1 MKVLVATDRT
11 QGDRANDYNFC
22 IEGELVRINEVCTR
36 DRGDP
41 DGGCGCGRGFGG
53 LNSHRATTTARI
65 AEVPF
70 SLADYAMAL
79 QSSLQQQGWDPCD
92 DCAMSEAVDLAALV
106 LGWPSDSVVERRL
119 DQLVVRSLGV
129 DA

>member
-1 MKVLVATDRT
+1 MRVLVATART

-22 IEGELVRINEVCTR
+22 IEGELVRINEVCAR

-65 AEVPF
+65 ADVPL
-70 SLADYAMAL
+70 SLEEYALAVE
-79 QSSLQQQGWDPCD
+79 SSLQQQGWNPCP
-92 DCAMSEAVDLAALV
+92 DCVMAESVDLAALV
-106 LGWPSDSVVERRL
+106 LGWPADSVVERRL

-129 DA
+129 GS

>member
-1 MKVLVATDRT
+1 MRVLVATACT

-22 IEGELVRINEVCTR
+22 IEGELVRINEVCAR

-53 LNSHRATTTARI
+53 LNSHRATTTARV
-65 AEVPF
+65 AEVPL
-70 SLADYAMAL
+70 SLEEYALAVE
-79 QSSLQQQGWDPCD
+79 SSLQQQGWNPCP
-92 DCAMSEAVDLAALV
+92 DCAMAEAVDLAALV
-106 LGWPSDSVVERRL
+106 LGWPVDSVVERRL

-129 DA
+129 GS

>member
-1 MKVLVATDRT
+1 MRVLVATART

-22 IEGELVRINEVCTR
+22 IEGELVRINEVCAR

-41 DGGCGCGRGFGG
+41 DGGCGRGFGG
-53 LNSHRATTTARI
+53 LNSHGATTTARI
-65 AEVPF
+65 AEVPL
-70 SLADYAMAL
+70 SLEEYALAL
-79 QSSLQQQGWDPCD
+79 RSSLQQQGWDPCA

-106 LGWPSDSVVERRL
+106 LGWPADSLVERRL

-129 DA
+129 GS

>member
-11 QGDRANDYNFC
+11 QGDPANDYNFC
-22 IEGELVRINEVCTR
+22 IEGELVRINEVCAR

>member
-1 MKVLVATDRT
+1 MKVLVATART
-11 QGDRANDYNFC
+11 QGDRPNDYHFC
-22 IEGELVRINEVCTR
+22 IEGELVRINEVCAR

-65 AEVPF
+65 AEVPL
-70 SLADYAMAL
+70 SLADYALAIR
-79 QSSLQQQGWDPCD
+79 SSLQQQGWNPCA

-106 LGWPSDSVVERRL
+106 LGWPAESVVERRL
-119 DQLVVRSLGV
+119 DELVVRCLADTG
-129 DA
+129 